1 MGRRRS
7 SPESTPTSPHDYARW
22 LVGNGY
28 IRGLMDRAIVPFIVG
43 HKDEAH
49 SSIHCWPAIKTRP
62 VGYYFLYWTAVH
74 R

>member
-1 MGRRRS
+1 MGIPYLSRVR
-7 SPESTPTSPHDYARW
+7 EAEAKVKVK
-22 LVGNGY
+22 VGNGY
-28 IRGLMDRAIVPFIVG
+28 ICGLTNRAIVPFIVG